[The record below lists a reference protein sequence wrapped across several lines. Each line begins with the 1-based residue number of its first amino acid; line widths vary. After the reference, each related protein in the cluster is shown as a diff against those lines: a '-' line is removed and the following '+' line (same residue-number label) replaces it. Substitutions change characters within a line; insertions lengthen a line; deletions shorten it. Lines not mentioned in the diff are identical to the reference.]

1 MRHSWITCMFSHLT
15 LFFSFVLPDFIWP
28 WFCLSPML
36 LYLAAIH
43 NSLEACWSNTCTR
56 CSCGCKY
63 LDKPDDPVSPSALA
77 INVDPILSKVLHTES
92 LLLHSVSVQQW
103 FNTHSTGNCS
113 LQRQQALITPLLW
126 KSRHLLPPLF
136 ISSLFT
142 CPFPPLSTPLG
153 DLFVLRCHL
162 SSASAFLLLFSSPAF
177 FSPPLLL
184 YFTWRRV

>member
-15 LFFSFVLPDFIWP
+15 LLSSSHFYCLTLFDLGSVCLSNSLWMFFSQN
-28 WFCLSPML
+28 PML

-56 CSCGCKY
+56 CSCGYKY

-126 KSRHLLPPLF
+126 KSRHLLPPPP
-136 ISSLFT
+136 SLFPH
-142 CPFPPLSTPLG
+142 CLHAP
-153 DLFVLRCHL
+153 
-162 SSASAFLLLFSSPAF
+162 FLLF
-177 FSPPLLL
+177 PLL
-184 YFTWRRV
+184 

>member
-1 MRHSWITCMFSHLT
+1 
-15 LFFSFVLPDFIWP
+15 
-28 WFCLSPML
+28 ML

-56 CSCGCKY
+56 CSCRYKY

-103 FNTHSTGNCS
+103 FSTHSTGNCS

-126 KSRHLLPPLF
+126 KSRHLLPPLLYF
-136 ISSLFT
+136 LT
-142 CPFPPLSTPLG
+142 VYMPLSSSFHSFRWLIC
-153 DLFVLRCHL
+153 FVL
-162 SSASAFLLLFSSPAF
+162 SSFSRFRFSSSVFFSCFFFSSPVCFIVLEEEFKEVKDARMVE
-177 FSPPLLL
+177 
-184 YFTWRRV
+184 YGCFTQWNREQNTDSKK